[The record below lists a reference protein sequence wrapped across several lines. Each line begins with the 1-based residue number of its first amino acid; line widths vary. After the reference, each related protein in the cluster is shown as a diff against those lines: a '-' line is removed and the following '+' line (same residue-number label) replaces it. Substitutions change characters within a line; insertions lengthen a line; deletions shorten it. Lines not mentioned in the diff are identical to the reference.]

1 MQSIHNYQ
9 HILAPVDGSK
19 ESEAAFATAVEI
31 VNNTP
36 SRHLYILNVVDTNK
50 LKDAAHYSHELEENA
65 ITQSKALL
73 ERFATEAKQ
82 AGVTNLTI
90 ISETGNPKNIIA
102 KVIPAQY
109 DIDLIVIGATGMNA
123 VERLMQGSVT
133 EFVSRTSRVNT
144 FIVHAD

>member
-1 MQSIHNYQ
+1 M
-9 HILAPVDGSK
+9 L
-19 ESEAAFATAVEI
+19 
-31 VNNTP
+31 
-36 SRHLYILNVVDTNK
+36 
-50 LKDAAHYSHELEENA
+50 LK
-65 ITQSKALL
+65 Q
-73 ERFATEAKQ
+73 Q
-82 AGVTNLTI
+82 AGVTNLTV